1 MSLDILVLD
10 KQYQPH
16 QWVPIE
22 EAIIA
27 EAKELVLEHLG
38 EAVFMYRGGVNR
50 SGEQSRIQ
58 TSSIIVIDGVAPH
71 RKHKAP
77 ALTNT
82 ALFQRDRCLCAYCG
96 NKFKTSDL
104 TRDHVDPR
112 SNGGPDT
119 WMNVVTA
126 CKKCNSLKDD
136 IKPGQRLH
144 KDSNGRQVLGPQ
156 GDGYMNPLYVPY
168 VPCRAE
174 HMILKNRHIK
184 ADQMEFLLGMVH
196 NKKSRI
202 FDYAKDL
209 FGDRSKAA

>member
-1 MSLDILVLD
+1 MHPAILVLD

-27 EAKELVLEHLG
+27 EAKDLVLEHLG

-50 SGEQSRIQ
+50 AGEQSRIH

-96 NKFKTSDL
+96 NKFRASEL
-104 TRDHVDPR
+104 TRDHVMPR
-112 SNGGPDT
+112 SKGGPDI

-126 CKKCNSLKDD
+126 CKSCNSLKDD
-136 IKPGQRLH
+136 ISPGQKLH
-144 KDSNGRQVLGPQ
+144 RDSNGRQVLGPQ
-156 GDGYMNPLYVPY
+156 GTGFMDPLYVPY

-184 ADQMEFLLGMVH
+184 ADQMEFLLGMVQ

-209 FGDRSKAA
+209 FGEKR